1 METHCNGVATNRE
14 YVQKRIATVW
24 QQINRTHTTRKPLLH
39 HANAINIRP
48 KHKKEASNFRFG
60 SCLPPNVSF
69 FSCVHSLSV
78 AQNLQTCRSV
88 LPFLSALTYYF
99 VGYYMPKDLV
109 FQLFTHCKNTHQ
121 TT

>member
-1 METHCNGVATNRE
+1 MPTVWFYQNIATNKQNTYYTKTVATP
-14 YVQKRIATVW
+14 YKCHKYT
-24 QQINRTHTTRKPLLH
+24 
-39 HANAINIRP
+39 P
-48 KHKKEASNFRFG
+48 KHKKEASNSRFG

-99 VGYYMPKDLV
+99 VGCYVPKDLV
-109 FQLFTHCKNTHQ
+109 FQLFTHCYIIIITD
-121 TT
+121 